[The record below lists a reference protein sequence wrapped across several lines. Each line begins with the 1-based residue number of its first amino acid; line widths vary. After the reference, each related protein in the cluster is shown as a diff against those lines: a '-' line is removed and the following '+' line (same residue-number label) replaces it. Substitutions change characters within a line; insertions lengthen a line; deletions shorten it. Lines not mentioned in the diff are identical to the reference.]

1 MAVSGLH
8 VSPGSFAM
16 SLPPLAVQGPVTRP
30 FGTRSLPEASIVVFA
45 VGLAAL
51 LLPTLLRLAQLSWST
66 EAGAHGPIVLVTG
79 LWLVWSSRHAFARP
93 DPQPALPVMI
103 GLALLLPLYVV
114 GRVTSILM
122 LECLALYGILLLVA
136 YLRWG
141 GTLLRRLWFPFFYF
155 LFLITPPE
163 NWVFVA
169 TRPLKAALST
179 AAVDVLA
186 WAGFAIGSTGTM
198 IQIEGYQLLVATAC
212 SGINSLIG
220 ISAISMLYVYLR
232 RGSAPRYAFVLTLLV
247 LPVAV
252 LTNFVRI
259 LLLVLATW
267 WWGED
272 VAQGAAHQAVSLAM
286 FTLALM
292 FLLALDAVLHPLLQR
307 MGWTR

>member
-1 MAVSGLH
+1 MS
-8 VSPGSFAM
+8 
-16 SLPPLAVQGPVTRP
+16 SLPLTSGTPAWWRSAAVRRVDVGAAVLLA
-30 FGTRSLPEASIVVFA
+30 
-45 VGLAAL
+45 GLAAL
-51 LLPTLLRLAQLSWST
+51 IVPTVIRLAQLSWST
-66 EAGAHGPIVLVTG
+66 EAGAHGPIVLATG
-79 LWLVWSSRHAFARP
+79 LWLIWRHRDAFAVA
-93 DPQPALPVMI
+93 DPQPIVPVAI

-122 LECLALYGILLLVA
+122 LESLSLYGVLLLLA
-136 YLRWG
+136 YQRWG
-141 GTLLRRLWFPFFYF
+141 FTLLRRLWFPFFYL

-169 TRPLKAALST
+169 TRPLKAALT
-179 AAVDVLA
+179 IAAVDVLG
-186 WAGFAIGSTGTM
+186 WAGFAVGSTGAM

-220 ISAISMLYVYLR
+220 ISAISLFYVYLR
-232 RGSAPRYAFVLTLLV
+232 HGSAPRYAALLTLLV

-272 VAQGAAHQAVSLAM
+272 VAQGVAHEVAGIAM
-286 FTLALM
+286 FAFALM
-292 FLLALDAVLHPLLQR
+292 FLLALDAVLHPIARRL
-307 MGWTR
+307 GWVR